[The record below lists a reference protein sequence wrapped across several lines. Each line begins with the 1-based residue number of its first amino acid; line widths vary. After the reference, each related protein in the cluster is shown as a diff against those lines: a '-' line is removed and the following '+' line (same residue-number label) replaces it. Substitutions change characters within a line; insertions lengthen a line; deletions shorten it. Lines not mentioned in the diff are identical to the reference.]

1 MPQNRDKKVL
11 RLPRTLD
18 EMSSLNRADRVVLV
32 YEEKPKSIERLNFVV
47 MAWSWNYSSKILN
60 LKILK
65 FPKS

>member
-1 MPQNRDKKVL
+1 MPQNREKKVL
-11 RLPRTLD
+11 RLLRTLD
-18 EMSSLNRADRVVLV
+18 EMSSLKRADRVVLV